1 VLLCSDLGVGE
12 CSPRLLGTYKMTYN
26 HAPAEWVAAGYF
38 ATEAE
43 IDAVLGADFDCSA
56 SPTADA
62 MSSGRATVINRD

>member
-1 VLLCSDLGVGE
+1 
-12 CSPRLLGTYKMTYN
+12 MTYN